1 MGINMPWRKYVTV
14 GLFLSPALL
23 IFSLF
28 VFYPIW
34 RVFQFSFSQY
44 EMMQLTGW
52 IGWDHYRT
60 LLGDAD
66 FWATFLNSWLYLL
79 VTPLLLVLSLLLAL
93 LVRGEKRMLK
103 MFQTAYYL
111 PVVIPMVVIGI
122 AWKGLYNE
130 DSGLINYWLQATGA
144 LAGDQKIHW
153 LTQYPLN
160 LFAVMGVTIWQGL
173 GYFMV
178 IFLAGLLAIP
188 HELEEAAAMDGA
200 GPIRKNWHIIIPLLK
215 PSMVLVFILSSIS
228 ALKVFTEIYIMI
240 SGAPTSNKT
249 LVVYLYEKAFG
260 QLEMGYASAMAV
272 VLFLATLAFSYAN
285 LRVLDRGTAA

>member
-144 LAGDQKIHW
+144 IAGDQKIHW

>member
-1 MGINMPWRKYVTV
+1 MPWRKYVTV

-200 GPIRKNWHIIIPLLK
+200 GPLRKNWHIIIPLLK

-272 VLFLATLAFSYAN
+272 VLFLATLVFSYAN

>member
-1 MGINMPWRKYVTV
+1 MPWRKYVTV

-34 RVFQFSFSQY
+34 RVFQFSFSQF

-103 MFQTAYYL
+103 MFQAAYYL

-153 LTQYPLN
+153 LTRYPLN

-200 GPIRKNWHIIIPLLK
+200 GPLRKNWHIIIPLLK

-272 VLFLATLAFSYAN
+272 VLFLATLVFSYAN

>member
-1 MGINMPWRKYVTV
+1 MPWRRYVTV
-14 GLFLSPALL
+14 GFFLSPALL

-28 VFYPIW
+28 VFYPIG

-52 IGWDHYRT
+52 IGWEHYRT
-60 LLGDAD
+60 LLSDAD

-93 LVRGEKRMLK
+93 LVRGEKKLLK

-122 AWKGLYNE
+122 AWKSLYNE
-130 DSGLINYWLQATGA
+130 DSGLINYWLQASGV

-153 LTQYPLN
+153 LTRHPLN

-200 GPIRKNWHIIIPLLK
+200 GPLRKNWHIIIPLLK

-272 VLFLATLAFSYAN
+272 VLFLTTLTFSYAN
-285 LRVLDRGTAA
+285 LRVLDKGTAA